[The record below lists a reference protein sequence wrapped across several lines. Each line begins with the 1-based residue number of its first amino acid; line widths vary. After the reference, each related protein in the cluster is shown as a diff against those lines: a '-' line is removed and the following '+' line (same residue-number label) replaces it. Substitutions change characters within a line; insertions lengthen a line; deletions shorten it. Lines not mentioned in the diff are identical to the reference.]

1 MIVLLALTILSSL
14 TSALSFEDWAIR
26 MNKHYTPAES
36 LRRKAIY
43 NKNSVLV
50 KRFNDKHSFK
60 LSTDGPFADLT
71 NEEYKNKLKFKGETL
86 TDRVTLSK
94 TNLKSIDWT
103 SKMPPVRDQAQCGS
117 CYSFATLGALEGR
130 LIIKEGLIPSKVDF
144 SEQQIVDCSTSYG
157 NHGCN
162 GGGMANSYLYI
173 KKIGGIMAESD
184 YSYTATNEECKFNSN
199 KVKATVDGRTNL
211 DASEDTLAAAVT
223 EGPVAVAIDASHFS
237 FQLYTGGIYDEPK
250 CSSTTLDHG
259 VVCVGFGQENGVEY
273 WIVRNSWGSSWGE
286 SGYVR
291 MIKGSNQCGI
301 ATMATYPN
309 NPHSI

>member
-1 MIVLLALTILSSL
+1 
-14 TSALSFEDWAIR
+14 
-26 MNKHYTPAES
+26 
-36 LRRKAIY
+36 
-43 NKNSVLV
+43 
-50 KRFNDKHSFK
+50 
-60 LSTDGPFADLT
+60 
-71 NEEYKNKLKFKGETL
+71 
-86 TDRVTLSK
+86 
-94 TNLKSIDWT
+94 
-103 SKMPPVRDQAQCGS
+103 
-117 CYSFATLGALEGR
+117 
-130 LIIKEGLIPSKVDF
+130 
-144 SEQQIVDCSTSYG
+144 
-157 NHGCN
+157 
-162 GGGMANSYLYI
+162 
-173 KKIGGIMAESD
+173 MAESD
-184 YSYTATNEECKFNSN
+184 YSYTATDEECKFDSN

-237 FQLYTGGIYDEPK
+237 SQLYTGGIYDEPK

>member
-1 MIVLLALTILSSL
+1 
-14 TSALSFEDWAIR
+14 
-26 MNKHYTPAES
+26 MNKHYTSAEL

-43 NKNSVLV
+43 NQNSALV
-50 KRFNDKHSFK
+50 RKFNNNHSFN
-60 LSTDGPFADLT
+60 LSVNGPFADLT
-71 NEEYKNKLKFKGETL
+71 NEEYKNKLKFRSEALRDTITL
-86 TDRVTLSK
+86 PK

-130 LIIKEGLIPSKVDF
+130 LIIKEGLNSSKVDF

-173 KKIGGIMAESD
+173 KKIGGIMTESD
-184 YSYTATNEECKFNSN
+184 YSYTATDEECKFDSN

-259 VVCVGFGQENGVEY
+259 VVCIGFGQENGVEY